1 MLKVLTIAGSD
12 SGGGAGIQADL
23 KVFATLDAYGMSVV
37 TAVTAQ
43 NTRGVWGY
51 EAVAAPLVERQLE
64 AVLEDIGA
72 QAAKTGMLAESN
84 IIKAVVKGLR
94 KHSVPIVVVDPV
106 LVAKGGA
113 RLLAAEAE
121 ETLKSELFPLAT
133 VITPNIPE
141 AEALL
146 GAKIETLPQM
156 AEAARR
162 LKDFGPQAVIIK
174 GGHLSGPPTDIIFD
188 GQRIDEIPGERVTG
202 AVGHG
207 TGCTFSA
214 ALTVYLAKGLP
225 LLEAARKAKEF
236 VTLALK
242 AAPRVGHG
250 ISPTDPLIWSR
261 RERERFY
268 VLEALLSAAEIL
280 CRHPSRPLVPEV
292 QINLGYAL
300 PLAQNPEE
308 VAAFPGR
315 IVAFKEGVRVVAPP
329 EFGASRHVANI
340 ILTTMRYSPE
350 HRAAMNIRYDET
362 YISRARKMGLKVVEF
377 SRADEPPAI
386 KKREGSTLSWG
397 VAWAIEHLQDI
408 PDIIF
413 DRGDVGKEPMIR
425 LLGRRPEE
433 LVSLALSLAGLNS
446 A

>member
-23 KVFATLDAYGMSVV
+23 KVFATLEAYGMSVV

-94 KHSVPIVVVDPV
+94 RHSVPIVVVDPV

-214 ALTVYLAKGLP
+214 
-225 LLEAARKAKEF
+225 
-236 VTLALK
+236 
-242 AAPRVGHG
+242 
-250 ISPTDPLIWSR
+250 
-261 RERERFY
+261 
-268 VLEALLSAAEIL
+268 
-280 CRHPSRPLVPEV
+280 
-292 QINLGYAL
+292 
-300 PLAQNPEE
+300 
-308 VAAFPGR
+308 
-315 IVAFKEGVRVVAPP
+315 
-329 EFGASRHVANI
+329 
-340 ILTTMRYSPE
+340 
-350 HRAAMNIRYDET
+350 
-362 YISRARKMGLKVVEF
+362 
-377 SRADEPPAI
+377 
-386 KKREGSTLSWG
+386 
-397 VAWAIEHLQDI
+397 
-408 PDIIF
+408 
-413 DRGDVGKEPMIR
+413 
-425 LLGRRPEE
+425 
-433 LVSLALSLAGLNS
+433 
-446 A
+446 